1 MIPREIVEEIIY
13 RNDIEEVIS
22 SYVNLKRAGSNCQG
36 LCPFHSEKSPSFT
49 VFSATKSFY
58 CFGCGAGGDV
68 ITFIMRA
75 ENLDYPSALEF
86 LAKRAGITIPQNGQ
100 QVEKGISRTRI
111 YEMNLAAAKFFRQCL
126 FDPQYGSD
134 ALEYLSGKRRLSG
147 AVIKH
152 FGLGY
157 SPNDFGLLT
166 AHMKKLG
173 FTDEELTIGFLCG
186 KSQKNGRTY
195 DYFRNRVMFP
205 IIDVSGNVIAFGGRV
220 MDDSKPK
227 YLNTSDTPGFK
238 KSKNLFAL
246 NYAKKNCAEQLILCE
261 GYMDVIALHAAG
273 FENAVATLGTAI
285 TQEQARLISK
295 YTKNVLISYDMD
307 DAGRRAADRA
317 MKLLAEVEV
326 DVKILR
332 MNGAKDPDEYIKT
345 FGPDKFRQLIDK
357 SQSGFEYKLDTVL
370 SKYDI
375 NIPEDKIK
383 AAAEL
388 CKIIASVYS
397 GVERSV
403 YIASVAE
410 KLGLTTDVLKN
421 DVDRMRAGLIRQY
434 KAKEGHDV
442 QLAAKNIGDRVNPD
456 AVKNVQAAAA
466 EEAIL
471 GLMLLQDDLRSR
483 IPKGATELSSDDFF
497 TDFGKRVFE
506 AVMTLEKSEGGFMY
520 SLLGEYFSVEEM
532 GRIQKMEQ
540 KRRALTS
547 NGVDVFESCIRTLKS
562 AKAKESESENWLS
575 DLAKKQELLKQKKE
589 NKN

>member
-22 SYVNLKRAGSNCQG
+22 SYVTLKRAGSNYQG

-49 VFSATKSFY
+49 VFGATKSFY

-68 ITFIMRA
+68 ITFIMKA

-86 LAKRAGITIPQNGQ
+86 LAKRAGITLPQDGQ
-100 QVEKGISRTRI
+100 TVEKGVTRTRI

-126 FDPQYGSD
+126 FDPAYGGE
-134 ALEYLSGKRRLSG
+134 ALDYLSNKRRLSG

-166 AHMKKLG
+166 THMKKQG
-173 FTDEELTIGFLCG
+173 FTDEELTVGFLCG

-205 IIDVSGNVIAFGGRV
+205 IIDVSGNIIAFGGRV

-307 DAGRRAADRA
+307 EAGRRAADRA

-332 MNGAKDPDEYIKT
+332 MSGAKDPDEYIKN
-345 FGPDKFRQLIDK
+345 FGPDKFRQLIGK
-357 SQSGFEYKLDTVL
+357 SQSGFEYKLDSVL

-375 NIPEDKIK
+375 TIPEDKIK

-403 YIASVAE
+403 YIATVAE
-410 KLGLTTDVLKN
+410 KLGITTDVLKN
-421 DVDRMRAGLIRQY
+421 DVDRMRAGLIKQY

-456 AVKNVQAAAA
+456 SVKNVQAAAA

-471 GLMLLQDDLRSR
+471 GLMLLQDDLRARVSKK
-483 IPKGATELSSDDFF
+483 ITELSADDFF
-497 TDFGKRVFE
+497 TDFGRRVFE
-506 AVMTLEKSEGGFMY
+506 AIMFLEESEGGFMY
-520 SLLGEYFSVEEM
+520 SLLGEDFTVDEM

-547 NGVDVFESCIRTLKS
+547 NGADVFESCIMTLKA
-562 AKAKESESENWLS
+562 AKAKESESQDFMSL
-575 DLAKKQELLKQKKE
+575 LAKKQEQLRQKKE
-589 NKN
+589 K